1 MIKVAL
7 FGANGKMGR
16 KVTKALSKE
25 RDLSL
30 IATIERVFASNDEIK
45 FYEDSDHKVK
55 IQWIKPIIHQSVN
68 DIDVVIDFSEPNAS
82 LTCLRFCA
90 ENSIR
95 FVSGTTGFNE
105 EHHREIIDLSK
116 RTPIFLSSNFS
127 RGVAV
132 VSTLLEYISS
142 KLGNETQISLE
153 EIHHKDK
160 LDAPSGTAIDLR
172 NTVTKILDKHSIKKD
187 VSISSKRIGQ
197 HVGFHRATFSFQ
209 GETISIA
216 HEAKD
221 RSVFSLGALAATRWI
236 IDMPPGLYG
245 MRDFI
250 DLT

>member
-1 MIKVAL
+1 MINVAL
-7 FGANGKMGR
+7 FGANGKMG
-16 KVTKALSKE
+16 KEVIKALSRE

-30 IATIERVFASNDEIK
+30 IATIGRLSASNDEIK
-45 FYEDSDHKVK
+45 FCEDSDQKVK
-55 IQWIKPIIHQSVN
+55 IQWIKPIIHQSEN

-82 LTCLRFCA
+82 LNCLRFCA

-116 RTPIFLSSNFS
+116 RTPIFLCSNFS
-127 RGVAV
+127 RGVAM

-142 KLGNETQISLE
+142 KLGNEAQISLE

-172 NTVTKILDKHSIKKD
+172 NTLTKILNEHKIKKE

-236 IDMPPGLYG
+236 IDMPPGLYN

>member
-1 MIKVAL
+1 MINVAL

-16 KVTKALSKE
+16 EVIKALPRE

-30 IATIERVFASNDEIK
+30 IATIGRSSASNDDIK
-45 FYEDSDHKVK
+45 FCEDSDHKVK
-55 IQWIKPIIHQSVN
+55 VQWIKPIAHQSVN
-68 DIDVVIDFSEPNAS
+68 DIDVVIDFSVPDAS
-82 LTCLRFCA
+82 LNCLRICA

-127 RGVAV
+127 RGVAM

-172 NTVTKILDKHSIKKD
+172 NTVTKILNKHKIKKD

-216 HEAKD
+216 HETKD

-236 IDMPPGLYG
+236 IDKPPGLYD

>member
-1 MIKVAL
+1 MAL
-7 FGANGKMGR
+7 FGANGKMG
-16 KVTKALSKE
+16 KEVIKALSLE
-25 RDLSL
+25 RDLRL
-30 IATIERVFASNDEIK
+30 IATIGRLSACNDEIK
-45 FYEDSDHKVK
+45 ICEDSDHNVK
-55 IQWIKPIIHQSVN
+55 IQWIKTIAHQSEN

-82 LTCLRFCA
+82 LNCLRFCA
-90 ENSIR
+90 EKSIR

-127 RGVAV
+127 RGVAM

-142 KLGNETQISLE
+142 KLGNEAQISLE

-172 NTVTKILDKHSIKKD
+172 NTVNKILNKHKIKKD

-197 HVGFHRATFSFQ
+197 HVGFHRATFTFQ

-216 HEAKD
+216 HETKD
-221 RSVFSLGALAATRWI
+221 RSVFSLGALAATKWI
-236 IDMPPGLYG
+236 IDMPPGLYD
-245 MRDFI
+245 MRDLI
-250 DLT
+250 DLS

>member
-1 MIKVAL
+1 MINVAL

-16 KVTKALSKE
+16 EVIKALSRE

-30 IATIERVFASNDEIK
+30 IATIGREFASNDEIE
-45 FYEDSDHKVK
+45 FYENSDHKVK
-55 IQWIKPIIHQSVN
+55 IQWIKPTAHQSVN

-82 LTCLRFCA
+82 LNCLRFCT

-127 RGVAV
+127 RGVAM

-142 KLGNETQISLE
+142 KLDNETQISVE

-221 RSVFSLGALAATRWI
+221 RSVVSLGALAATRWI

>member
-16 KVTKALSKE
+16 EVIKALSRE

-30 IATIERVFASNDEIK
+30 IGTIGRLFASNDEIK
-45 FYEDSDHKVK
+45 FCEDSDHKLK
-55 IQWIKPIIHQSVN
+55 IQWLKPTAHQSVN

-82 LTCLRFCA
+82 LYCLRFCA

-105 EHHREIIDLSK
+105 EHVREIIELSK

-127 RGVAV
+127 RGVAMI
-132 VSTLLEYISS
+132 STLLEYITS
-142 KLGNETQISLE
+142 KLGDETHISLE

-187 VSISSKRIGQ
+187 VSISSKRLGQ
-197 HVGFHRATFSFQ
+197 HVGFHRATFLFQ
-209 GETISIA
+209 GETITIG

-236 IDMPPGLYG
+236 IDMPPGLYD
-245 MRDFI
+245 MRDLI
-250 DLT
+250 DRT

>member
-1 MIKVAL
+1 MINVAL

-16 KVTKALSKE
+16 EVIKALSRE
-25 RDLSL
+25 SDLSL
-30 IATIERVFASNDEIK
+30 IATIGRLFASNDEIK

-55 IQWIKPIIHQSVN
+55 IQWIKPIDHQSVT

-82 LTCLRFCA
+82 LNCLRFCT

-127 RGVAV
+127 RGVAM

-142 KLGNETQISLE
+142 KLDNETQISLE

-209 GETISIA
+209 GESISIA

-236 IDMPPGLYG
+236 IDMPPGLYD
-245 MRDFI
+245 MKDLI
-250 DLT
+250 DRT

>member
-1 MIKVAL
+1 MAL
-7 FGANGKMGR
+7 FGANGKMG
-16 KVTKALSKE
+16 KEVIKALSLE

-30 IATIERVFASNDEIK
+30 IATIGRLSASNDEIK
-45 FYEDSDHKVK
+45 FCEDSDHNVK
-55 IQWIKPIIHQSVN
+55 IQWIKTIAHQSEN

-82 LTCLRFCA
+82 LNCLRFCA
-90 ENSIR
+90 EKSIR

-105 EHHREIIDLSK
+105 QHHREIIDLSK

-127 RGVAV
+127 RGVAM

-142 KLGNETQISLE
+142 QLGSEAQISLE

-172 NTVTKILDKHSIKKD
+172 NTVTKILNKHKIKKD

-197 HVGFHRATFSFQ
+197 HVGFHRATFTFQ

-216 HEAKD
+216 HETKD
-221 RSVFSLGALAATRWI
+221 RSVFSLGALAATKWI
-236 IDMPPGLYG
+236 IDMPPGLYD
-245 MRDFI
+245 MRDLI
-250 DLT
+250 DLS

>member
-1 MIKVAL
+1 MINVAL

-16 KVTKALSKE
+16 EVIKALSRE

-30 IATIERVFASNDEIK
+30 IATIRRVFASNNEIK
-45 FYEDSDHKVK
+45 FHENSDHKVK
-55 IQWIKPIIHQSVN
+55 IQWIKQIAHQSVN

-82 LTCLRFCA
+82 LNCLKFCA

-127 RGVAV
+127 RGVAM

-142 KLGNETQISLE
+142 KLDDETQISLE

-172 NTVTKILDKHSIKKD
+172 NTVTKILNEHEIKKD
-187 VSISSKRIGQ
+187 VAISSKRIGQ

-209 GETISIA
+209 GETITIA

-236 IDMPPGLYG
+236 IDMPPGLYN

>member
-1 MIKVAL
+1 M
-7 FGANGKMGR
+7 
-16 KVTKALSKE
+16 
-25 RDLSL
+25 
-30 IATIERVFASNDEIK
+30 
-45 FYEDSDHKVK
+45 
-55 IQWIKPIIHQSVN
+55 
-68 DIDVVIDFSEPNAS
+68 IDFSEPNAS
-82 LTCLRFCA
+82 LNCLRFCA

-127 RGVAV
+127 RGVAM

-142 KLGNETQISLE
+142 KLDNETQISLE

-172 NTVTKILDKHSIKKD
+172 NTVTKILNKHSIKKD

-209 GETISIA
+209 GEAISIA

>member
-1 MIKVAL
+1 MINVAL
-7 FGANGKMGR
+7 FGANGKMG
-16 KVTKALSKE
+16 KEVIKALSRE

-30 IATIERVFASNDEIK
+30 IATIGRLSASNDEIK
-45 FYEDSDHKVK
+45 FCEDSDHNVK
-55 IQWIKPIIHQSVN
+55 IQWIKTIANQSEN

-82 LTCLRFCA
+82 LNCLRFCA
-90 ENSIR
+90 EKSIR

-127 RGVAV
+127 RGVAM

-142 KLGNETQISLE
+142 KLGDETQISLE

-172 NTVTKILDKHSIKKD
+172 NIVTKILNEHEIKKN
-187 VSISSKRIGQ
+187 VAISSKRIGQ

-209 GETISIA
+209 GETITIA

-236 IDMPPGLYG
+236 IDMPPGLYN

>member
-1 MIKVAL
+1 MAALPRFKFCENKVH
-7 FGANGKMGR
+7 N
-16 KVTKALSKE
+16 
-25 RDLSL
+25 
-30 IATIERVFASNDEIK
+30 I
-45 FYEDSDHKVK
+45 K
-55 IQWIKPIIHQSVN
+55 IQWIKTIAHQSEN

-82 LTCLRFCA
+82 LNCLRFCA
-90 ENSIR
+90 EKSIR

-127 RGVAV
+127 RGVAM

-172 NTVTKILDKHSIKKD
+172 NTVTKILNEHKVKKD
-187 VSISSKRIGQ
+187 VFICSKRIGQ

-209 GETISIA
+209 GETITVA

>member
-1 MIKVAL
+1 MINVAL

-16 KVTKALSKE
+16 EVIKALPRE

-30 IATIERVFASNDEIK
+30 IATIGRLSASTDDIK
-45 FYEDSDHKVK
+45 FCGDSDHKVK
-55 IQWIKPIIHQSVN
+55 VQWIKPIAHQSVN

-82 LTCLRFCA
+82 LNCLRFCT

-127 RGVAV
+127 RGVAM
-132 VSTLLEYISS
+132 VSTLLEYIST
-142 KLGNETQISLE
+142 KLGNETQIWLE

-172 NTVTKILDKHSIKKD
+172 NTVTKTLNKHKIKKD
-187 VSISSKRIGQ
+187 VAISSKRIGQ

-209 GETISIA
+209 GETITIA

-236 IDMPPGLYG
+236 IDMPPGLYN

>member
-1 MIKVAL
+1 MINVAL

-16 KVTKALSKE
+16 EVIKALSPE

-30 IATIERVFASNDEIK
+30 IATIERVFASNDELE
-45 FYEDSDHKVK
+45 FYENSDHKVK
-55 IQWIKPIIHQSVN
+55 IKWIEPIVHQSVN

-82 LTCLRFCA
+82 LNCLRFCT

-127 RGVAV
+127 RGVAM

-142 KLGNETQISLE
+142 NLDNETQISLE

-209 GETISIA
+209 GESISIA

>member
-1 MIKVAL
+1 MAL
-7 FGANGKMGR
+7 FGANGKMG
-16 KVTKALSKE
+16 KEVIKALSLE

-30 IATIERVFASNDEIK
+30 IATIGRLSASNDEIK
-45 FYEDSDHKVK
+45 FCEDSDHNVK
-55 IQWIKPIIHQSVN
+55 IQWIKTIAHQSEN

-82 LTCLRFCA
+82 LNCLRFCT

-127 RGVAV
+127 RGVAM
-132 VSTLLEYISS
+132 VSSLLEYISS

-160 LDAPSGTAIDLR
+160 LDAPSGSAIDLR

-236 IDMPPGLYG
+236 IDMPPGLYD
-245 MRDFI
+245 MRDLI
-250 DLT
+250 DRT

>member
-1 MIKVAL
+1 LINVAL

-16 KVTKALSKE
+16 EVIKALSRE

-30 IATIERVFASNDEIK
+30 IATIRRVFASNDEIK
-45 FYEDSDHKVK
+45 FHENSDHKVK
-55 IQWIKPIIHQSVN
+55 IQWIKQIAHQSVN

-82 LTCLRFCA
+82 LNCLKFCA

-127 RGVAV
+127 RGVAM

-142 KLGNETQISLE
+142 KLDDETQISLE

-172 NTVTKILDKHSIKKD
+172 NTVTKILNEHEIKKD
-187 VSISSKRIGQ
+187 VAISSKRIGQ

-209 GETISIA
+209 GETITIA

-221 RSVFSLGALAATRWI
+221 RSVFSRGALAATRWI
-236 IDMPPGLYG
+236 IDMPPGLYN

>member
-1 MIKVAL
+1 M
-7 FGANGKMGR
+7 
-16 KVTKALSKE
+16 
-25 RDLSL
+25 
-30 IATIERVFASNDEIK
+30 
-45 FYEDSDHKVK
+45 
-55 IQWIKPIIHQSVN
+55 
-68 DIDVVIDFSEPNAS
+68 VIDFSVPDAS
-82 LTCLRFCA
+82 LNCLRFCA

-127 RGVAV
+127 RGVAML
-132 VSTLLEYISS
+132 STLLEYISS

-187 VSISSKRIGQ
+187 VSISSKRIGK

-209 GETISIA
+209 GETITIA

-236 IDMPPGLYG
+236 IDMPPGLYD
-245 MRDFI
+245 MKDLI
-250 DLT
+250 DRT

>member
-1 MIKVAL
+1 MINVAL

-16 KVTKALSKE
+16 EVTKALSRE

-30 IATIERVFASNDEIK
+30 IATIGRVFASNDEIK

-55 IQWIKPIIHQSVN
+55 IKWIEPIVHQSVN

-82 LTCLRFCA
+82 LNCLRFCT

-127 RGVAV
+127 RGVAM
-132 VSTLLEYISS
+132 VSALLEYISS

-197 HVGFHRATFSFQ
+197 HVGFHRAIFSFQ
-209 GETISIA
+209 GESISIA
-216 HEAKD
+216 HEAED
-221 RSVFSLGALAATRWI
+221 RSVFSLGALAVARWI

>member
-1 MIKVAL
+1 MINVAL
-7 FGANGKMGR
+7 FGANGKMG
-16 KVTKALSKE
+16 KEVIKALSLE
-25 RDLSL
+25 RDLRL
-30 IATIERVFASNDEIK
+30 IATIGRLSASNDEIK
-45 FYEDSDHKVK
+45 FCEDSDHNVK
-55 IQWIKPIIHQSVN
+55 IQWIKTIAHQSEN

-82 LTCLRFCA
+82 LNCLRFCA
-90 ENSIR
+90 EKSIR

-132 VSTLLEYISS
+132 VSTLLEHISS
-142 KLGNETQISLE
+142 KLDNEAQISLE

-172 NTVTKILDKHSIKKD
+172 NTVTKILDKHSIIKD
-187 VSISSKRIGQ
+187 VSISSKRLGQ
-197 HVGFHRATFSFQ
+197 YIGFHRATFLFQ
-209 GETISIA
+209 GEKITIG

-236 IDMPPGLYG
+236 IDMPPGLYD
-245 MRDFI
+245 MKDLI
-250 DLT
+250 DRT

>member
-1 MIKVAL
+1 MINVAL
-7 FGANGKMGR
+7 FGANGKMG
-16 KVTKALSKE
+16 KEVIKALSRE

-30 IATIERVFASNDEIK
+30 IATIGRLSASNDAIRFCENK
-45 FYEDSDHKVK
+45 DHNIK
-55 IQWIKPIIHQSVN
+55 IQWIKTIAHQSEN
-68 DIDVVIDFSEPNAS
+68 NIDVVIDFSEPNAS
-82 LTCLRFCA
+82 LNCLRFCA
-90 ENSIR
+90 EKSIR

-105 EHHREIIDLSK
+105 DHHREIIDLSK

-127 RGVAV
+127 QGVAM

-142 KLGNETQISLE
+142 QLGNEAQISFE

-172 NTVTKILDKHSIKKD
+172 NTVTKILNKHKIKKD
-187 VSISSKRIGQ
+187 VSISSKRLGQ
-197 HVGFHRATFSFQ
+197 HIGFHRATFSFQ
-209 GETISIA
+209 GETITIG

-236 IDMPPGLYG
+236 IDMSPGLYD
-245 MRDFI
+245 MRDLI

>member
-1 MIKVAL
+1 M
-7 FGANGKMGR
+7 
-16 KVTKALSKE
+16 
-25 RDLSL
+25 
-30 IATIERVFASNDEIK
+30 
-45 FYEDSDHKVK
+45 
-55 IQWIKPIIHQSVN
+55 
-68 DIDVVIDFSEPNAS
+68 VIDFSEPNAS
-82 LTCLRFCA
+82 LNCLRFCA
-90 ENSIR
+90 EKSIR

-127 RGVAV
+127 RGVAM

-172 NTVTKILDKHSIKKD
+172 NTVTKTLNKHKIKKD
-187 VSISSKRIGQ
+187 VAISSKRIGQ
-197 HVGFHRATFSFQ
+197 HVGFHRANFSFQ
-209 GETISIA
+209 GETITIA

-236 IDMPPGLYG
+236 IHMPPGLYN

>member
-1 MIKVAL
+1 MINVAL
-7 FGANGKMGR
+7 FGANGKMG
-16 KVTKALSKE
+16 KEVIKALSRE

-30 IATIERVFASNDEIK
+30 IATIGRLSASNDEIK
-45 FYEDSDHKVK
+45 FCEDSDQKVK
-55 IQWIKPIIHQSVN
+55 IQWIKPIAHQSEN

-82 LTCLRFCA
+82 LNCLRFCA

-127 RGVAV
+127 RGVAM

-142 KLGNETQISLE
+142 KLGNEAQISLE

-160 LDAPSGTAIDLR
+160 LDAPSGTAIDLK
-172 NTVTKILDKHSIKKD
+172 NIVTKILNEHKINKD

-209 GETISIA
+209 GEIISIA

-236 IDMPPGLYG
+236 IDMPPGLYN

>member
-1 MIKVAL
+1 M
-7 FGANGKMGR
+7 
-16 KVTKALSKE
+16 
-25 RDLSL
+25 
-30 IATIERVFASNDEIK
+30 
-45 FYEDSDHKVK
+45 
-55 IQWIKPIIHQSVN
+55 
-68 DIDVVIDFSEPNAS
+68 IDFSEPNAS
-82 LTCLRFCA
+82 LNCLRFCT

-127 RGVAV
+127 RGVAM

-209 GETISIA
+209 GETITIA

>member
-1 MIKVAL
+1 M
-7 FGANGKMGR
+7 
-16 KVTKALSKE
+16 
-25 RDLSL
+25 
-30 IATIERVFASNDEIK
+30 
-45 FYEDSDHKVK
+45 
-55 IQWIKPIIHQSVN
+55 
-68 DIDVVIDFSEPNAS
+68 
-82 LTCLRFCA
+82 
-90 ENSIR
+90 
-95 FVSGTTGFNE
+95 
-105 EHHREIIDLSK
+105 
-116 RTPIFLSSNFS
+116 
-127 RGVAV
+127 

-172 NTVTKILDKHSIKKD
+172 NTVSKTLNKHKIKKD
-187 VSISSKRIGQ
+187 VAISSKRIGQ

-209 GETISIA
+209 GETITIA

-236 IDMPPGLYG
+236 IDMPPGLYN

>member
-1 MIKVAL
+1 MINVAL
-7 FGANGKMGR
+7 FGANGKMGGE
-16 KVTKALSKE
+16 VIKALSRE

-30 IATIERVFASNDEIK
+30 IATIGRLFASNDEIK
-45 FYEDSDHKVK
+45 FYEDSDHKLK
-55 IQWIKPIIHQSVN
+55 IQWLKPTAHQSVN

-82 LTCLRFCA
+82 LSCLRFCA

-105 EHHREIIDLSK
+105 EHHREIIYLSK

-127 RGVAV
+127 RGVAMI
-132 VSTLLEYISS
+132 STLLEYITS
-142 KLGNETQISLE
+142 KLGNETQISIE

-172 NTVTKILDKHSIKKD
+172 NKVNKILNKHEIKKD
-187 VSISSKRIGQ
+187 VSISSKRLGQ

-209 GETISIA
+209 GETITIA

-221 RSVFSLGALAATRWI
+221 RSVFSVGALAATRWI
-236 IDMPPGLYG
+236 IDMPPGLYD

>member
-1 MIKVAL
+1 MINVAL

-16 KVTKALSKE
+16 EVIKALSRE

-30 IATIERVFASNDEIK
+30 IATIGRVFASNDEIK

-55 IQWIKPIIHQSVN
+55 IQWIKPIAHQSVV

-82 LTCLRFCA
+82 LNCLRFCA

-95 FVSGTTGFNE
+95 FVSGTTGFDE

-116 RTPIFLSSNFS
+116 KTPIFLSSNFS
-127 RGVAV
+127 RGVAM

-142 KLGNETQISLE
+142 KLGKETQISLE

-160 LDAPSGTAIDLR
+160 MDAPSGTAIDLR

-187 VSISSKRIGQ
+187 VSISSKRIGK

-209 GETISIA
+209 GETITIA

-221 RSVFSLGALAATRWI
+221 RLVFSLGALAATRWI

>member
-1 MIKVAL
+1 M
-7 FGANGKMGR
+7 
-16 KVTKALSKE
+16 
-25 RDLSL
+25 
-30 IATIERVFASNDEIK
+30 
-45 FYEDSDHKVK
+45 
-55 IQWIKPIIHQSVN
+55 
-68 DIDVVIDFSEPNAS
+68 
-82 LTCLRFCA
+82 
-90 ENSIR
+90 
-95 FVSGTTGFNE
+95 
-105 EHHREIIDLSK
+105 
-116 RTPIFLSSNFS
+116 
-127 RGVAV
+127 
-132 VSTLLEYISS
+132 VSTFLEYISS
-142 KLGNETQISLE
+142 KFDNETQISLE

>member
-1 MIKVAL
+1 MINVAL

-16 KVTKALSKE
+16 EVIKALSRE

-30 IATIERVFASNDEIK
+30 IATIGRLSASNDEIK
-45 FYEDSDHKVK
+45 FCEDSDYKVK
-55 IQWIKPIIHQSVN
+55 IQWTKPIAHQSVN
-68 DIDVVIDFSEPNAS
+68 DIDVVIDFSEPSAS
-82 LTCLRFCA
+82 LNCLRFCA

-105 EHHREIIDLSK
+105 EHYREIIDLSK

-127 RGVAV
+127 RGVAM

-142 KLGNETQISLE
+142 KLGNETQISIE

-172 NTVTKILDKHSIKKD
+172 NTVTKILNKHKIKKD

-216 HEAKD
+216 HETKD

-236 IDMPPGLYG
+236 IDMPPGLYD

>member
-1 MIKVAL
+1 MAL
-7 FGANGKMGR
+7 FGANGKMG
-16 KVTKALSKE
+16 KEVIKALSLE
-25 RDLSL
+25 RDLRL
-30 IATIERVFASNDEIK
+30 IATIGRLSACNDEIK
-45 FYEDSDHKVK
+45 FCEDSDHNVK
-55 IQWIKPIIHQSVN
+55 IQWIKTIAHQSEN

-82 LTCLRFCA
+82 LNCLRFCA
-90 ENSIR
+90 EKSIR

-127 RGVAV
+127 RGVAI
-132 VSTLLEYISS
+132 VSTLLEDISS
-142 KLGNETQISLE
+142 KLDNQTQISLE

-187 VSISSKRIGQ
+187 VSISSKRLGQ
-197 HVGFHRATFSFQ
+197 HFGFHRATFLFQ
-209 GETISIA
+209 GETITIG

-236 IDMPPGLYG
+236 IDMPPGLYD
-245 MRDFI
+245 MRDLI
-250 DLT
+250 DRT